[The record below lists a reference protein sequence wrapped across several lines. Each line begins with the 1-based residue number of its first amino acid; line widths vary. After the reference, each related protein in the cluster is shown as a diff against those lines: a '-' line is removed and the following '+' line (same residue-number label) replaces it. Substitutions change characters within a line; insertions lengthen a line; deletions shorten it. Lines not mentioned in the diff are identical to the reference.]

1 MCHLSATKTF
11 LERFNTSYIFQDQTP
26 TLDLELSELFPSE
39 CRETECVTEHDDTD
53 SAASSEQVN
62 SLKNQVHI
70 HQTPEILM
78 PPGAYF
84 IPKFT
89 YAIGVKKKKFFGVTQ
104 KIRQKS

>member
-1 MCHLSATKTF
+1 MLQNKRQKTQQFTKK
-11 LERFNTSYIFQDQTP
+11 ED
-26 TLDLELSELFPSE
+26 
-39 CRETECVTEHDDTD
+39 
-53 SAASSEQVN
+53 
-62 SLKNQVHI
+62 HI

-89 YAIGVKKKKFFGVTQ
+89 YTIGVKKKKNFFGVTQ

>member
-1 MCHLSATKTF
+1 MCTMGFVICFKGF
-11 LERFNTSYIFQDQTP
+11 WGKKED
-26 TLDLELSELFPSE
+26 
-39 CRETECVTEHDDTD
+39 
-53 SAASSEQVN
+53 
-62 SLKNQVHI
+62 HI

-89 YAIGVKKKKFFGVTQ
+89 YTIGVKKKKNFFGVTQ